1 MLARLRATGG
11 LAVLLLHSSV
21 HGFSARPFLG
31 TGCLRA
37 PAVAARRPPLRF
49 SERPGLGCRPRA
61 PGAALAME
69 LADADPSRLFETVSA
84 MEPTFLAPV
93 TKNSE
98 ATENATVLPLFPLGS
113 AVYTPFSEHRLNIFE
128 PRYRAMYNDILF
140 SGSRRFAVCT
150 MHPEDGR
157 FSQYATVFYL
167 KDLKEVSEQTND
179 AVKFV
184 CDHEVIGRV
193 KINKILNPS
202 AWEKADT
209 YLKIEVDYQEDEDED
224 EEQIAQVESSLKKEY
239 SALVDLQ
246 HELAEGVKFTKDS
259 VGQFNTTQGKGF
271 WTTIEMWQVFQQ
283 QRLLAKQQEMQREF
297 QTKLINYLTKEGGSG
312 KLPEVVNIAELPGD
326 LQQEVRA
333 LQTRMS
339 DDLEPMQVV
348 LFLRVG

>member
-1 MLARLRATGG
+1 VTE
-11 LAVLLLHSSV
+11 SS
-21 HGFSARPFLG
+21 
-31 TGCLRA
+31 
-37 PAVAARRPPLRF
+37 
-49 SERPGLGCRPRA
+49 
-61 PGAALAME
+61 
-69 LADADPSRLFETVSA
+69 D
-84 MEPTFLAPV
+84 
-93 TKNSE
+93 

-209 YLKIEVDYQEDEDED
+209 YLKIEVDYQEDEEEED
-224 EEQIAQVESSLKKEY
+224 EEEIAQVESSLMKEY
-239 SALVDLQ
+239 GTLVDLQ
-246 HELAEGVKFTKDS
+246 HELSEGVKFTKDS
-259 VGQFNTTQGKGF
+259 VEQFNTTQGKGL

-297 QTKLINYLTKEGGSG
+297 QTKLINYLTKEGDSG
-312 KLPEVVNIAELPGD
+312 RLPEVVNIAELPGE

-339 DDLEPMQVV
+339 DDLEPMQTRDAFDMQLLIEAATHSDRLRLLQGLVQNERRRLDAKRQLKS
-348 LFLRVG
+348 LFSSS